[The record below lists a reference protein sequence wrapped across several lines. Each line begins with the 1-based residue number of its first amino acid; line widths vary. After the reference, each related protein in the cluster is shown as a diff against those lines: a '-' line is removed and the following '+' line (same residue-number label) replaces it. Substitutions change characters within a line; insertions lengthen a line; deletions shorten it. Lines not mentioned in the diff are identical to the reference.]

1 MRAFSMRC
9 KVISTVFNLVLIS
22 LKKFSLIEGA
32 GLNKKLYEYIEIL
45 LLIFIIRVLVSKC
58 TI

>member
-32 GLNKKLYEYIEIL
+32 GLDKKLYEYIEI
-45 LLIFIIRVLVSKC
+45 FIAYFYNSCIGE
-58 TI
+58 